1 MSEKLVSE
9 MVIYQQSLCDSLG
22 NENEKYISFSEKTN
36 LSSMVS
42 DLDKYLR
49 KLKHLQKE
57 MTILGEQ
64 SQNLKKRAQH
74 LQMLRQE
81 EDERFAEDMEKVKKI
96 EQSIKPTGLF

>member
-1 MSEKLVSE
+1 
-9 MVIYQQSLCDSLG
+9 MVVYQQSLCDSLG
-22 NENEKYISFSEKTN
+22 NENKKYSSFSEQTN
-36 LSSMVS
+36 ISSMVS

-57 MTILGEQ
+57 MITLGEQ
-64 SQNLKKRAQH
+64 SQNLKKRAKH

-96 EQSIKPTGLF
+96 EQSIKPTGLS